1 MVKKV
6 PEDERL
12 LTKNTILVNGE
23 STKEEGAQ
31 NQLYQIPNKK
41 LLGIPV
47 RLHLYN
53 RAKENSDSLYNAWL
67 NKNPKRKQFLFD
79 LLSEK
84 QTERLGH
91 SFVVSGF
98 SRFLKSVG
106 EAPSIIDEDR
116 TKRSTDRLNNYYF
129 NQGYF
134 KTKTSYQIDTV
145 ANKKAEITYIVE
157 TGKPYFIDSL
167 NTKIETPALDSL
179 YHTTKDESLI
189 VRGKQYNRMNL
200 DEERNRLTNFFR
212 NRGAY
217 HFQQSYINYVIDT
230 VDTNY
235 KANIDLIISN
245 QNVREGDST
254 YTKAFNLFKISEVN
268 IFTNNPYD
276 KDMTIAIDSTTYNG
290 INIYSSGKLRYRPK
304 AITDPIFL
312 NVNQPYS
319 DFRDQLTRRYLNNLG
334 IFNYPT
340 VQYVE
345 DTSDPNGN
353 SLIANITLSS
363 MKKFNFNPSL
373 DVTHSNIQ
381 DFGIEGNMNFSVRN
395 VFRGAEILQLALRGN
410 IGSSQDLANPNN
422 VFFNISEYGAD
433 LKLNI
438 PRILFPLD
446 TEGIISRQMIPST
459 LVSLGFFKQE
469 NIGLDKE
476 NFTGVLAYNWTPIRR
491 TSSGLRRT
499 TMRFDLA
506 NIQYVRNINA
516 PNYFYVYSSSYNRL
530 NNMALDFGANPAYLD
545 TNGNLTRIEGT
556 AGFTSDVLTGNSA
569 IIVGSPEYKVVRSI
583 EERRKRLTEDNL
595 IVAASLTYH
604 TTNQTGI
611 YDNSFHS
618 IKLKGESAGGL
629 LSLVSSVANLDKN
642 ERGNY
647 DILNVDYS
655 EYVKMEAEY
664 IKHWDLGNNQVLAT
678 RVFGGLAIP
687 YGNSNNVPFSRSY
700 FAGGSNDN
708 RGWQAY
714 RLGPGSSGGIND
726 FNEAN
731 MKLAGSIEYRFKLI
745 GKLNS
750 ALFVDAGNIWNV
762 FDNIEDEEYIFK
774 DFSSLE
780 SIAVGSGIGFRYDFG
795 FVVLRFDLGFK
806 TYNPANNEDNRWFKS
821 YRFSE
826 SVLNIGINYPF

>member
-1 MVKKV
+1 
-6 PEDERL
+6 
-12 LTKNTILVNGE
+12 
-23 STKEEGAQ
+23 
-31 NQLYQIPNKK
+31 
-41 LLGIPV
+41 
-47 RLHLYN
+47 
-53 RAKENSDSLYNAWL
+53 
-67 NKNPKRKQFLFD
+67 
-79 LLSEK
+79 
-84 QTERLGH
+84 
-91 SFVVSGF
+91 
-98 SRFLKSVG
+98 
-106 EAPSIIDEDR
+106 
-116 TKRSTDRLNNYYF
+116 
-129 NQGYF
+129 
-134 KTKTSYQIDTV
+134 
-145 ANKKAEITYIVE
+145 
-157 TGKPYFIDSL
+157 
-167 NTKIETPALDSL
+167 
-179 YHTTKDESLI
+179 
-189 VRGKQYNRMNL
+189 
-200 DEERNRLTNFFR
+200 
-212 NRGAY
+212 
-217 HFQQSYINYVIDT
+217 
-230 VDTNY
+230 
-235 KANIDLIISN
+235 
-245 QNVREGDST
+245 
-254 YTKAFNLFKISEVN
+254 
-268 IFTNNPYD
+268 
-276 KDMTIAIDSTTYNG
+276 
-290 INIYSSGKLRYRPK
+290 
-304 AITDPIFL
+304 DPIFL

-345 DTSDPNGN
+345 DTSDSTGN

-363 MKKFNFNPSL
+363 MKRFNFNPSL

-726 FNEAN
+726 FN
-731 MKLAGSIEYRFKLI
+731 
-745 GKLNS
+745 
-750 ALFVDAGNIWNV
+750 
-762 FDNIEDEEYIFK
+762 
-774 DFSSLE
+774 
-780 SIAVGSGIGFRYDFG
+780 
-795 FVVLRFDLGFK
+795 
-806 TYNPANNEDNRWFKS
+806 
-821 YRFSE
+821 
-826 SVLNIGINYPF
+826 